1 MHCGLAISTQVA
13 KNLANTY
20 GDKAPEVAKLAS
32 LTGRRWPVLGQS
44 VLYRASVEVEVL
56 EGTLCVKYMYMYMPR
71 TQNAVRVPPEAA
83 HFSLKMTV

>member
-1 MHCGLAISTQVA
+1 MYVCHPWLLLPTCTCTNVYACVCVQVA

-44 VLYRASVEVEVL
+44 V
-56 EGTLCVKYMYMYMPR
+56 
-71 TQNAVRVPPEAA
+71 
-83 HFSLKMTV
+83 HFTTFTTTV

>member
-1 MHCGLAISTQVA
+1 MHCSFVIPIQVA

-44 VLYRASVEVEVL
+44 VLYRASLVL
-56 EGTLCVKYMYMYMPR
+56 QRE
-71 TQNAVRVPPEAA
+71 E
-83 HFSLKMTV
+83 F